1 MRKGVS
7 PLVAAVL
14 LIAVTMTIAAMLSY
28 WASSF
33 VRSRTE
39 EWERRLPAG
48 ECSFA
53 NFRVYSCSYQ
63 NTTPTTGK
71 LNVILENVKDVELK
85 NITAYIV
92 YTNGTIDSR
101 LTGFANLPANQIKTY
116 TIDNVDPGYDK
127 LTIKTHCPDV
137 TATDD
142 CR

>member
-14 LIAVTMTIAAMLSY
+14 LIAVTMTLAAMLSY
-28 WASSF
+28 WASGF

-53 NFRVYSCSYQ
+53 NFRVYSCRYD
-63 NTTPTTGK
+63 TPTSS
-71 LNVILENVKDVELK
+71 LIAILENVKDVELR
-85 NITAYIV
+85 NITAYVI

-101 LTGFANLPANQIKTY
+101 LTGFANLPASQIKTY
-116 TIDNVDPGYDK
+116 TISNVNPGYDR
-127 LTIKTHCPDV
+127 LMIKTHCPDV

>member
-28 WASSF
+28 WASGF

-39 EWERRLPAG
+39 EWEKQLPAG

-53 NFRVYSCSYQ
+53 NFRFYSCRYDTATSSFI
-63 NTTPTTGK
+63 
-71 LNVILENVKDVELK
+71 VILENVKGVELK

-92 YTNGTIDSR
+92 YTNGTIDPR
-101 LTGFANLPANQIKTY
+101 LTGFANLPASQIKTY
-116 TIDNVDPGYDK
+116 TIGEVDPGYDK